1 MGGARSKGYRAMV
14 DYGFLEVTMTMQKDG
29 VLELVR
35 QLPCA
40 VPLAGSTAWMATVVQ
55 GRWL

>member
-1 MGGARSKGYRAMV
+1 MV